1 MRTRIERFNYIRHS
15 NVIVQSLWIL
25 LAEKILLL
33 FSAIFPVCSII
44 EMCKNFIA
52 RNEIKTFESDIK
64 WEKDVGSYNL
74 NTHSLDLLIYLF
86 EHQHNYVLTPA

>member
-1 MRTRIERFNYIRHS
+1 MRKGIERFNYVRHS

-33 FSAIFPVCSII
+33 FFALFPVCSII

-64 WEKDVGSYNL
+64 WEKGCWSVQL
-74 NTHSLDLLIYLF
+74 K
-86 EHQHNYVLTPA
+86 